1 MTAAESN
8 KRTRPRVPKLDEVKL
23 DPKVTPEHFVRW
35 QGDIVAVSSRELAP
49 SNVNVT
55 RGVIV
60 AIGASVNLLAA
71 RAEIVATLSNFRV
84 GALDDLVSIAYA
96 AWHTDL
102 LWRIAN
108 DVSLSCAD
116 LMPEVEDLRDL
127 LLTQARAQVKRKRI
141 PQSLLDTVEPG
152 SGIEDRANDLTAL
165 AYTFRSRWSE
175 FEGKVDLTP
184 AELDRADE
192 LAAKLLGRLAA
203 RAVPTRKEGE
213 LSPTEVRARAWT
225 LLVNAYDECRRGAAA
240 LWWYESGGWEQY
252 APSLRQ
258 GQGRGASR
266 GGGSDGDEPTPPPPP
281 PTPA

>member
-1 MTAAESN
+1 MTTAAPVKKS
-8 KRTRPRVPKLDEVKL
+8 RPRLPRLDEVKL
-23 DPKVTPEHFVRW
+23 DPKVTPEHFARW
-35 QGDIVAVSSRELAP
+35 EGAITAVNARALAP
-49 SNVNVT
+49 FNVNIT

-71 RAEIVATLSNFRV
+71 RDEIVATVSNFRA
-84 GALDDLVSIAYA
+84 GALDDLTSIAYA
-96 AWHTDL
+96 AWHADL
-102 LWRIAN
+102 LWRVSN

-127 LLTQARAQVKRKRI
+127 LLSQARAQVKRKRI

-152 SGIEDRANDLTAL
+152 TGIEDRANDLTAL
-165 AYTFRSRWSE
+165 AHTFRARWSE

-203 RAVPTRKEGE
+203 RAVPARKEGE
-213 LSPTEVRARAWT
+213 LSPAEVRARAGT

-240 LWWYESGGWEQY
+240 LWWYEPGGWEQY
-252 APSLRQ
+252 VPSLRQ

-266 GGGSDGDEPTPPPPP
+266 GGSSDDGDPTPV
-281 PTPA
+281 PA

>member
-1 MTAAESN
+1 MTTAAAV
-8 KRTRPRVPKLDEVKL
+8 KRSRPRLPKLDEVKL
-23 DPKVTPEHFVRW
+23 DPKVTPEHFARW
-35 QGDIVAVSSRELAP
+35 EGDIAAVKARDLAP

-71 RAEIVATLSNFRV
+71 RDEIVATLANFRA
-84 GALDDLVSIAYA
+84 GALDDLISIAYA
-96 AWHTDL
+96 AWHADL
-102 LWRIAN
+102 LWRVSN

-127 LLTQARAQVKRKRI
+127 LLSQARAQVKRKRI

-152 SGIEDRANDLTAL
+152 TGIEDRANDLTAL
-165 AYTFRSRWSE
+165 AHTFRARWSE
-175 FEGKVDLTP
+175 FEGKVDLTH

-192 LAAKLLGRLAA
+192 LAAMLLGRLAA
-203 RAVPTRKEGE
+203 RAVPARKEGA

-225 LLVNAYDECRRGAAA
+225 LLVNAYEECRRGAAA
-240 LWWYESGGWEQY
+240 LWWYEPGGWEQY
-252 APSLRQ
+252 VPSLRQ

-266 GGGSDGDEPTPPPPP
+266 GGSDDGDPTPP
-281 PTPA
+281 TPIPA